1 VACEGLQP
9 GGPATTFDFGASER
23 INPDVSLA
31 KLSAELA
38 ISGTPSMKKT
48 SLALLLLL
56 TSVNAYAEMSV
67 RQYLADRDAS
77 NKSAFDRLVKP
88 YLTGVGEGLLWA
100 NAQLKAQKGTPFFC
114 DSDDVSLTTNDY
126 LAILDSET
134 REHYVQPEYPIEL
147 LMLKGLQ
154 ARFPCK

>member
-1 VACEGLQP
+1 MVL
-9 GGPATTFDFGASER
+9 
-23 INPDVSLA
+23 NPSV
-31 KLSAELA
+31 
-38 ISGTPSMKKT
+38 GTSPFMKVF
-48 SLALLLLL
+48 LALVLWLA
-56 TSVNAYAEMSV
+56 SFNASAEMSV

-77 NKSAFDRLVKP
+77 NKAAFDRLVKP

-114 DSDDVSLTTNDY
+114 DPDDVSLATTDY
-126 LAILDSET
+126 LSIVDSET
-134 REHYVQPEYPIEL
+134 KQPYVQPEYPVEL